1 LEKKVSDLEEYLD
14 REVPRL
20 IIEQVDANKMKTM
33 AAILRDPYPVHWDK
47 KANATLGLDGRV
59 INQGPLNL
67 SYIANML
74 IAWQGPSCI
83 KRLQAR
89 FLKPVLDG
97 ETVVA
102 TGKVVEIIEPEAG
115 RVRVQIWLSRGDD
128 VVLEG
133 EAEIEISN

>member
-1 LEKKVSDLEEYLD
+1 MRDLNEYLNQ
-14 REVPRL
+14 EVPRL
-20 IIEQVDANKMKTM
+20 VIERVDANKMKTM
-33 AAILRDPYPVHWDK
+33 AAILRDPYPVHWDRES
-47 KANATLGLDGRV
+47 NAILNLKGRV

-89 FLKPVLDG
+89 FLKPVLDE

-102 TGKVVEIIEPEAG
+102 TGKVVEIIKPEVG
-115 RVRVQIWLSRGDD
+115 RVRVQVWLSREDE

-133 EAEIEISN
+133 EAEIEISD

>member
-1 LEKKVSDLEEYLD
+1 MRDLNEYLNQ
-14 REVPRL
+14 EVPRL
-20 IIEQVDANKMKTM
+20 VIERVDANKMKTM
-33 AAILRDPYPVHWDK
+33 AAILRDPYPVHWDRES
-47 KANATLGLDGRV
+47 NAILNLKGRV

-89 FLKPVLDG
+89 FLKPVLDE

-102 TGKVVEIIEPEAG
+102 TGKVVEIIKPEIG
-115 RVRVQIWLSRGDD
+115 RVRVQVWLSREDE

-133 EAEIEISN
+133 EAEIEISD